1 MTTARASAAP
11 DPASVASADGD
22 ERTGDEQANGERS
35 GDERTGV
42 RRSGGGQPGVRQPG
56 DEYAGARQGTP
67 SRSRGAGTK
76 GVPRARREEQIVTAA
91 LEEFGRRGHAAAS
104 MAAIARRVGVT
115 KPMLYTYFGSKDGL
129 YAACL
134 EHIGPR
140 LLAAI
145 ETAMATSPS
154 RDRLP
159 QAVLAAI
166 FDALEAQRYAWFVL
180 YDRTLP
186 PGSEPWRAAH
196 RHREAID
203 ALAAAGTGALLRGQ
217 GNDDALDAD
226 ALKQVWTGTVSALVG
241 WWVSQPELSAHDMS
255 ARCARLLSAIRDGA

>member
-11 DPASVASADGD
+11 DPASAASADEQTGGERTGARQLGGERTGD
-22 ERTGDEQANGERS
+22 ERTGA
-35 GDERTGV
+35 
-42 RRSGGGQPGVRQPG
+42 RQPG
-56 DEYAGARQGTP
+56 DEQTGAPQGTS

-76 GVPRARREEQIVTAA
+76 GVPRARREEQIVAAA

-166 FDALEAQRYAWFVL
+166 FDTLEAQRYAWFVL

-203 ALAAAGTGALLRGQ
+203 DLAAAGTGALLRGQ

-255 ARCARLLSAIRDGA
+255 ARCTRLLSAIRDGA

>member
-11 DPASVASADGD
+11 DPAPVAPADGD
-22 ERTGDEQANGERS
+22 ERTA
-35 GDERTGV
+35 DERTV
-42 RRSGGGQPGVRQPG
+42 ARQPG
-56 DEYAGARQGTP
+56 GGYAGARQTVAPQAGAP
-67 SRSRGAGTK
+67 QGASSRSRGAGTK
-76 GVPRARREEQIVTAA
+76 GVPRARREEQIVAAA

-166 FDALEAQRYAWFVL
+166 FDTLEAQRYAWFVL

-203 ALAAAGTGALLRGQ
+203 DLAAAGTGALLRGQ

-255 ARCARLLSAIRDGA
+255 ERCTRLLSAIRDGA

>member
-11 DPASVASADGD
+11 DPADSVASA
-22 ERTGDEQANGERS
+22 
-35 GDERTGV
+35 
-42 RRSGGGQPGVRQPG
+42 GGGAPGTRGQ
-56 DEYAGARQGTP
+56 
-67 SRSRGAGTK
+67 SRGAGTK
-76 GVPRARREEQIVTAA
+76 GVPRARREEQIVSAA
-91 LEEFGRRGHAAAS
+91 LEEFGRHGHAAAS

-134 EHIGPR
+134 EHIGHR

-145 ETAMATSPS
+145 NAAMASSPS
-154 RDRLP
+154 GDRLP
-159 QAVLAAI
+159 HAVLTAV
-166 FDALEAQRYAWFVL
+166 FETLEEQRHAWFVL

-196 RHREAID
+196 RHRAATD
-203 ALAAAGTGALLRGQ
+203 DLAASGTAALLRGH

-226 ALKQVWTGTVSALVG
+226 ALKHVWTGTVGALVG
-241 WWVSQPELSAHDMS
+241 WWVSHPDLSAHDMS